1 MTPVAVETAAEQ
13 TFEFGPL
20 HHSTRVAATSSWGG
34 VGRLLVQQSEL
45 QPRPSQADPESC

>member
-34 VGRLLVQQSEL
+34 RGWTSTGAAIRASA
-45 QPRPSQADPESC
+45 QAEPG

>member
-20 HHSTRVAATSSWGG
+20 HHSKPVWLPLLLGGWTSTGAAIRASA
-34 VGRLLVQQSEL
+34 
-45 QPRPSQADPESC
+45 QAEPG